1 MMAYGGM
8 HPAVQEEEDDIVI
21 APHRD
26 AAVPRYVDAPPP
38 APQSNP
44 ANVHEIAKEVAALL
58 GPRLRSPPPPQQPP
72 PPLAALGGEMPEQP
86 TNMNINGAG
95 MFGSVAGRQRREL
108 PNPHR
113 FSPSSVPPEYES

>member
-8 HPAVQEEEDDIVI
+8 HPAVQEEEDNVVI
-21 APHRD
+21 EPQ

-38 APQSNP
+38 APQNP

-72 PPLAALGGEMPEQP
+72 PPLAALNGEMPEQP
-86 TNMNINGAG
+86 SNINGAG
-95 MFGSVAGRQRREL
+95 MFGSVSGRQRREL
-108 PNPHR
+108 PVPRR

>member
-1 MMAYGGM
+1 MA
-8 HPAVQEEEDDIVI
+8 PTVEEEDMIDMNLG
-21 APHRD
+21 PH
-26 AAVPRYVDAPPP
+26 AVVPHYTDAPPP
-38 APQSNP
+38 AQQNIQ

-72 PPLAALGGEMPEQP
+72 PPLAALGSEMHEQP
-86 TNMNINGAG
+86 PNINAAG
-95 MFGSVAGRQRREL
+95 MFGSVQGRQRREL